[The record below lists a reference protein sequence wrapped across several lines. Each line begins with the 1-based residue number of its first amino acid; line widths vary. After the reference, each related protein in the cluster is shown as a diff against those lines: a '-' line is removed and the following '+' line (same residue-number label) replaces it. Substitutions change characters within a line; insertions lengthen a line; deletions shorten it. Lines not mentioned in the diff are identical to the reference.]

1 MAERKTTSS
10 TKKRT
15 TSKSRAP
22 VSPER
27 KSAPKKNTRRG
38 SGASAANHMTAEAI
52 RQRNQIRAVVLFACA
67 IFLACLVLISG
78 DNLWRWAHGA
88 VLGLFGSW
96 ALLWPFLM
104 IYVAIITA
112 LDKPRGSISGKIWL
126 TAVIIVLFCA
136 AGYIFSEEPP
146 QTGTKFIDYIV
157 LLYHQ
162 NAGIGGGVI
171 GGMLGLPLLKALGST
186 GARILVILLLF
197 VAIMVLTGTTL
208 IGLFRTIKKPVDVVS
223 EGLQNAKQRR
233 EEERLILE
241 RDRAQID
248 IPLEPRLPEHP
259 VRAETSQLFPQ
270 PKPQPKKEKEKNEKL
285 DKLKEVF
292 GLNEP
297 KQKELPPILED
308 PLRAEADAFETEVKE
323 LETETFPAAVLEKPD
338 SSVEEPIITAE
349 PEHAAAAEPE
359 ASIPDEVQDLTQEF
373 MKKREE
379 NDRREATTE
388 QQALYNAAEQM
399 KDTYCYPPITMLAA
413 SPHTNPVEETEEL
426 QTNGR
431 ILVDTLKSFG
441 VQTKILDICR
451 GPSVTRYEIQPAA
464 GVKISKITN
473 LADDLALNLAAT
485 GVRIEAPIPGKAAV
499 GIEVP
504 NKTRT
509 TVRMR
514 ELVESNS
521 FQTAKGKLS
530 VALGRDIAGQPV
542 IADLARM
549 PHLLIAGTT
558 GSGKSVCI
566 NSLIISLLYKSNP
579 NEVRFL
585 MIDPKA
591 VELTEYNGL
600 PHMLV
605 PVVTDPRKAS
615 GALGWAVSEMMKRY
629 KIFSECNV
637 RNLQGYNELAEAQGY
652 QDENGQ
658 PMPAMPQIVIVID
671 ELADLMMAA
680 PKEVEDSICRLAQL
694 ARAAGMHLVVA
705 TQRPS
710 VDVVT
715 GLIKANIPSRIAL
728 TVSNAVDS
736 RTILD
741 TGGAEKLLGNGD
753 MLFAPVGSNKPLRVQ
768 GCWVSEGEISSI
780 VEFVKK
786 TKAIDYDEAVIEEIE
801 RNAASE
807 GEKGES
813 QENDGGSSDP
823 MMDEAIK
830 CVVEA
835 GQASTS
841 LLQRRLRLGYARA
854 GRLIDE
860 MEQLGVVGPHEGSK
874 PRQVLMTYT
883 QWMEMNMQKSDPPGD
898 GQ

>member
-1 MAERKTTSS
+1 MAAKKASSATPKKTG

-15 TSKSRAP
+15 AAPAARKKAQPRGRSTSQKG
-22 VSPER
+22 
-27 KSAPKKNTRRG
+27 NQ
-38 SGASAANHMTAEAI
+38 MTAEAI

-67 IFLACLVLISG
+67 ILLACLVLIQG
-78 DNLWRWAHGA
+78 DNLWSWAHGA
-88 VLGLFGSW
+88 ILGIFGSW
-96 ALLWPFLM
+96 ALLWPVLM
-104 IYVAIITA
+104 IYVAVVTA
-112 LDKPRGSISGKIWL
+112 LDKPRGSIGGKVWL
-126 TAVIIVLFCA
+126 TVLVIVLFCTTGFIFSAKPVPEGLNFGQYISYLYLQNPGTSGGVVGGLLGQPLLQA
-136 AGYIFSEEPP
+136 AG
-146 QTGTKFIDYIV
+146 DV
-157 LLYHQ
+157 
-162 NAGIGGGVI
+162 
-171 GGMLGLPLLKALGST
+171 
-186 GARILVILLLF
+186 GAKIIILLMLF
-197 VAIMVLTGTTL
+197 VALMVLTGTTL
-208 IGLFRTIKKPVDVVS
+208 VGLFRTIKKPVDVVS
-223 EGLQNAKQRR
+223 EGIQNAKQRR

-241 RDRAQID
+241 RDRTNID
-248 IPLEPRLPEHP
+248 VTLDALPAHP
-259 VRAETSQLFPQ
+259 VRAEPSQLFPV
-270 PKPQPKKEKEKNEKL
+270 PPVEKKKKKEDNNEKL
-285 DKLKEVF
+285 NRLKEVF
-292 GLNEP
+292 GIDPSAPEESAPQEKPEEKIAEDTQALEEAV
-297 KQKELPPILED
+297 KEIEEIKIPVPPVEAVRSAIT
-308 PLRAEADAFETEVKE
+308 PSAAEQSGTPVPEEVKT
-323 LETETFPAAVLEKPD
+323 LTE
-338 SSVEEPIITAE
+338 
-349 PEHAAAAEPE
+349 
-359 ASIPDEVQDLTQEF
+359 EF
-373 MKKREE
+373 LKKREE
-379 NDRREATTE
+379 SVKREEASPE
-388 QQALYNAAEQM
+388 QKALYTASEQM
-399 KDTYCYPPITMLAA
+399 RNTYCFPPISMLAA
-413 SPHTNPVEETEEL
+413 SKQANPALETEEL

-431 ILVDTLKSFG
+431 ILVETLKSFG

-473 LADDLALNLAAT
+473 LADDLALNLAAA

-504 NKTRT
+504 NKSRH

-514 ELVESNS
+514 DLIESNQ
-521 FQTAKGKLS
+521 FQTSKSKLT
-530 VALGRDIAGQPV
+530 VVLGRDIAGEV
-542 IADLARM
+542 VAADLSKM

-566 NSLIISLLYKSNP
+566 NSLIVSMLYKATP
-579 NEVRFL
+579 DEVRFL

-605 PVVTDPRKAS
+605 PVVTDPHKAS

-629 KIFSECNV
+629 KIFAECNV
-637 RNLQGYNELAEAQGY
+637 RNLKGYNAQAEAMGF

-658 PMPAMPQIVIVID
+658 PMPAMPQIVIIID

-728 TVSNAVDS
+728 TVSNSVDS

-741 TGGAEKLLGNGD
+741 AGGAEKLLGNGD
-753 MLFAPVGSNKPLRVQ
+753 MLFAPVGTQKPVRVQ
-768 GCWVSEGEISSI
+768 GCYVSDAEISSV
-780 VEFVKK
+780 VEFAKK
-786 TKAIDYDEAVIEEIE
+786 SKAITYDEKVIEEIE
-801 RNAASE
+801 RNAANETGKSSDSAE
-807 GEKGES
+807 
-813 QENDGGSSDP
+813 DGDGTGDP

-860 MEQLGVVGPHEGSK
+860 MEQMGIVGPHEGSK
-874 PRQVLMTYT
+874 PRQVLMTYA
-883 QWMEMNMQKSDPPGD
+883 QWLEKNMQKSDGSSE
-898 GQ
+898 G